1 MRTWLLLA
9 LLGLVLLVS
18 MTYREGVDDT
28 MAPMPTCAAAGTTL
42 IEGWC
47 QKPRVPATPA
57 TCPAGTTLNTNFR
70 KCFGPASMTQAQAS
84 AAGLVYSAITNQY
97 SKEAVSTCPDG
108 YTLGLGDECVD
119 SNATRPVC
127 SSGYSLDIP
136 SGKCKSTSPSS
147 NDPFYT
153 SGIDSCNIYWDAAIT
168 SWAAGNAAASD
179 ASSTC
184 LQYAPSWVAAL
195 SSTGNL
201 LDSAGK
207 PTAATKAQAIIEKQQ
222 DTDYDAQQTE
232 AAGYAASTGY
242 AAVEAAALAGASGG
256 QSLTPPIDES
266 PDSDIGAVR
275 PTGGTV
281 FTGPNSPYTNQSG
294 TGQGSAAAAAAGMAG
309 GNTYGSGAGYSSS
322 TVAGN
327 TGLTNGLTV
336 IKPATNMD
344 LQVGGPKYGGLG
356 APIASSSSGSYETGP
371 VLYGPKAAQNKNI
384 DTTNWTPS
392 YWSVGSAWNSMFA
405 GTSRV
410 PGDQDLIPNPY
421 LQSTAYSLANG
432 SQKTNPVPFL
442 SDFSAFQS

>member
-18 MTYREGVDDT
+18 MTYREGLINPP
-28 MAPMPTCAAAGTTL
+28 APQCTNGGTLTGNTCSSVNG
-42 IEGWC
+42 
-47 QKPRVPATPA
+47 VP
-57 TCPAGTTLNTNFR
+57 GN
-70 KCFGPASMTQAQAS
+70 
-84 AAGLVYSAITNQY
+84 
-97 SKEAVSTCPDG
+97 
-108 YTLGLGDECVD
+108 
-119 SNATRPVC
+119 PVC
-127 SSGYSLDIP
+127 ASGYSYRAVTGGNGRCVQTATESIG
-136 SGKCKSTSPSS
+136 SYGYNAAGQINSTSEIG
-147 NDPFYT
+147 T
-153 SGIDSCNIYWDAAIT
+153 CNIYWDAAIT

-256 QSLTPPIDES
+256 QSLTAPIDES

-281 FTGPNSPYTNQSG
+281 FSGPNSPYTNQSG
-294 TGQGSAAAAAAGMAG
+294 TGQGSAAAAAAGVSG

-384 DTTNWTPS
+384 DTANWTPS
-392 YWSVGSAWNSMFA
+392 YWSVGSDFLNMFA
-405 GTSRV
+405 GTSRS

-421 LQSTAYSLANG
+421 LQSSAYSLANG

-442 SDFSAFQS
+442 ADFSAFQS